1 MHALIQINPAL
12 DFYFLHSEGFIV
24 SDGTKETFIQNDNA
38 AEIVRF
44 LEHPQEVT
52 HLIERFSHSIEPA
65 RVMQIL
71 ASLQK
76 NQFVKLVDSSSEVAY
91 SQLDLTTIKT
101 CLHETDDASL
111 STSFFARLLFNYDSD
126 RDVYYSV
133 SQTSIFRGPKH
144 RHPQSACEACF
155 KARLLSHRPLLHY
168 VTTAHNLTDT
178 ILAKFNVQQCVEPLL
193 DLKSNPFEGVSD
205 QDFCTYHFDTKEV
218 SSHRV
223 LPLGECSQC
232 KQHQHSDDFFNE
244 LSTFK
249 HNTQVGYRTS
259 ELQDTYNQLI
269 PLVDSTVGVIAKLEP
284 YRDVA
289 SPLLCNYTSGRNLAF
304 SASNLFWLSNHIRS
318 ASGGKGKTPLQA
330 QVSALCESVERY
342 SMVYQGQATAEFA
355 SYNQLKDTH
364 AIINPASILNFS
376 ESQFANRAAINNK
389 TTLFHQLVP
398 EPFNPDK
405 PMHWSEGFSL
415 TEQKKCLILTEQAF
429 AKFNNDQA
437 NPLVAYPDSNGCA
450 SGNNVLEAV
459 LQGTLELIER
469 DAAAIWWYNRCIRSS
484 VNIASI
490 NNEYISN
497 VAALYLQRGR
507 SLKILN
513 ITSDLAIPC
522 FVAVSVNLKT
532 RNEIIY
538 GFGCHLDAH
547 IAIERAVT
555 ELNQILPLTSTKRSE
570 TSDQTLYHWM
580 DQQIIDDHPY
590 LDAQGVQEI
599 DFNQTFTDKPVPML
613 SACIQYLVERL
624 SENDISLIA
633 FNLTQ
638 KDTRLPVVKMIAP
651 GLRHFW
657 RRTAPG
663 RLYTVP
669 VKMGLRSTPLD
680 EKQLN
685 PHSISI

>member
-12 DFYFLHSEGFIV
+12 DFYFLPNEGFIV
-24 SDGTKETFIQNDNA
+24 SDGAKETFIQNDCA
-38 AEIVRF
+38 ADIVRF
-44 LEHPQEVT
+44 LAHPQEAS
-52 HLIERFSHSIEPA
+52 HLIEHFSHSIEPA
-65 RVMQIL
+65 KVMKIL
-71 ASLQK
+71 TSLQK
-76 NQFVKLVDSSSEVAY
+76 NQLVKLVEPASKAAY
-91 SQLDLTTIKT
+91 SQLDLSAIKT
-101 CLHETDDASL
+101 CLHEPGSVSV
-111 STSFFARLLFNYDSD
+111 STSFFERLLFNNDGD
-126 RDVYYSV
+126 RDVYYSI
-133 SQTSIFRGPKH
+133 SGASIARGPKH
-144 RHPQSACEACF
+144 RHRESACEACF
-155 KARLLSHRPLLHY
+155 KARLLSHRPLLQY
-168 VTTAHNLTDT
+168 LVTADNISHIIRAQYNSQLWLERLSNL
-178 ILAKFNVQQCVEPLL
+178 KENPL
-193 DLKSNPFEGVSD
+193 EGASE
-205 QDFCTYHFDTKEV
+205 QDFCRYNFDTKEV

-232 KQHQHSDDFFNE
+232 KQHQYSEDFFHV
-244 LSTFK
+244 LSKFK
-249 HNTQVGYRTS
+249 DNTQVGYRTS
-259 ELQDTYNQLI
+259 ELQDTYDQLI

-304 SASNLFWLSNHIRS
+304 SASNLFWLNNHIRS

-342 SMVYQGQATAEFA
+342 SMVYQGQTTAEFA
-355 SYNQLKDTH
+355 SYNQLKNTH
-364 AIINPASILNFS
+364 TIINPASILNFS
-376 ESQFANRAAINNK
+376 ESQFAKRLLTNGN

-429 AKFNNDQA
+429 AKFNNDQD

-450 SGNNVLEAV
+450 SGNNFLEAV

-469 DAAAIWWYNRCIRSS
+469 DAAAIWWYNRCLRSA

-497 VAALYLQRGR
+497 VAALYWQRGR

-555 ELNQILPLTSTKRSE
+555 ELNQILPLTTTKRSA

-580 DQQIIDDHPY
+580 DEQIIDDHPY
-590 LDAQGVQEI
+590 LDAQAVQEI
-599 DFNQTFTDKPVPML
+599 DFNQTFADKPVPML
-613 SACIQYLVERL
+613 SACIQYLVDRL
-624 SENDISLIA
+624 SENNISLIA

-657 RRTAPG
+657 RRTGPG

-685 PHSISI
+685 PHSICI